1 MCDEMIRYD
10 IALLD
15 VVVSYRDD
23 VKNLIIDTPYSILVM
38 FDKETGHVHCADYKD
53 MMDDAHDPTYYFSE
67 VPESGKYDSI
77 FEVIRLIASS
87 LAYDKEHITFRKFG
101 IVYMRPRCDYYI
113 HKDFHIRYEDICRN
127 IEQDEEDYKEGLGK

>member
-1 MCDEMIRYD
+1 MCDDMIRYD

-23 VKNLIIDTPYSILVM
+23 VKNLVIDTPYSILVM
-38 FDKETGHVHCADYKD
+38 FDKETGHAHCADYKD
-53 MMDDAHDPTYYFSE
+53 MMDDAHDPTYCFSE

-87 LAYDKEHITFRKFG
+87 LAYDKDIITFRKFG
-101 IVYMRPRCDYYI
+101 VVYMSPRCSYYI
-113 HKDFHIRYEDICRN
+113 HQYCHVRYEDICAN
-127 IEQDEEDYKEGLGK
+127 INQDEEDYKEGLGK